1 MSGGANTGPDE
12 SSAPDVDEAESLGF
26 GERPLRVLLVEDNPA
41 DANLIQTHLD
51 RVPEGE
57 LGTGLSLTHAER
69 LTEGLD
75 RLETEQFDVVLLDL
89 GLPEST
95 GIETLERVLE
105 EFPGVPVVVL
115 TGLQNREVAVE
126 AIRAGAQ
133 DYLNKNEHI
142 EGPMLARAIRYAVE
156 RKAREKQLELRTE
169 RLGEFAELISHELRN
184 PLSIASGY
192 IQLAREGEA
201 APEAALDEVD
211 DALDR
216 IDTLVDKLHQ
226 LTSLSTAE
234 GVAPVDLD
242 TTARESWATIST
254 TEATLDL
261 ADTLPTVAAN
271 PDRIRSLF
279 DQLFRNAIEH
289 AGEDVT
295 VEVGSLASDDGF
307 FVADDG
313 PGIPPDERGELFE
326 HGSTGGADPRFGLT
340 IVRNVAE
347 DHGWEAR
354 ALESDAGGARFE
366 IAGLSNTLTEL
377 RRNAAGLGGG

>member
-1 MSGGANTGPDE
+1 MSGGTNRGPGD
-12 SSAPDVDEAESLGF
+12 SPAPDVDQDEALGF
-26 GERPLRVLLVEDNPA
+26 GDRPLQVLLVEDNPA
-41 DANLIQTHLD
+41 DANLIETHLD
-51 RVPEGE
+51 RAPGGE
-57 LGTGLSLTHAER
+57 LGTDLSLTHVER
-69 LTEGLD
+69 LTAALE
-75 RLETEQFDVVLLDL
+75 RLESERFDVVLLDL

-105 EFPGVPVVVL
+105 DFPGVPVVVL

-184 PLSIASGY
+184 PLSIATGY
-192 IQLAREGEA
+192 IQLARDGATEPG
-201 APEAALDEVD
+201 AALEEVD

-242 TTARESWATIST
+242 TTVRESWASVST
-254 TEATLDL
+254 AEATLKL
-261 ADTLPTVAAN
+261 SDTLPTVAAN

-289 AGEDVT
+289 AGDDVT
-295 VEVGSLASDDGF
+295 VEVGSLPSDDGF
-307 FVADDG
+307 FLADDG
-313 PGIPPDERGELFE
+313 PGIPPEERGDLFE

-347 DHGWEAR
+347 DHGWEVR
-354 ALESDAGGARFE
+354 ALESASGGARFE

-377 RRNAAGLGGG
+377 RRNAAGIGRN